1 MVMILQVININED
14 LKKDIIQFLLNINSV
29 TEIDEEILT
38 NGVAILDENLVKG
51 YITYEKFCEYGLIR
65 YFIFQKNLSPTLIN
79 DMFLALI
86 NKAKADEIE
95 SFVSIGKTEEVISLF
110 QSLAFYQIDQDNFL
124 INGQNIKG
132 TELED
137 AQILKFDIE

>member
-95 SFVSIGKTEEVISLF
+95 SFVSIGKTE
-110 QSLAFYQIDQDNFL
+110 
-124 INGQNIKG
+124 
-132 TELED
+132 
-137 AQILKFDIE
+137 

>member
-1 MVMILQVININED
+1 MVMILQVINIKKKK
-14 LKKDIIQFLLNINSV
+14 KKDIIQFLLNINSV

>member
-65 YFIFQKNLSPTLIN
+65 YFIFQKNLSLTLIN

-95 SFVSIGKTEEVISLF
+95 SFVSIGKTEEAISLF

>member
-1 MVMILQVININED
+1 M
-14 LKKDIIQFLLNINSV
+14 
-29 TEIDEEILT
+29 
-38 NGVAILDENLVKG
+38 
-51 YITYEKFCEYGLIR
+51 
-65 YFIFQKNLSPTLIN
+65 
-79 DMFLALI
+79 
-86 NKAKADEIE
+86 
-95 SFVSIGKTEEVISLF
+95 ISLF